1 MANAVAADK
10 QAIGFG
16 YGVCF
21 DNFEDN
27 DDESGDDYD
36 DPRCSRADSDAAVAF
51 HAAAITLT
59 TRHLRWPMVAGPSTT
74 SKRQYSPALAA
85 KRK

>member
-1 MANAVAADK
+1 MANAADK

-36 DPRCSRADSDAAVAF
+36 DPRCSRADSDAVAF
-51 HAAAITLT
+51 REAAITLT
-59 TRHLRWPMVAGPSTT
+59 TRHLRWPMVAEPSTM
-74 SKRQYSPALAA
+74 SKRPYSPALAA

>member
-1 MANAVAADK
+1 MANAAAADK

-27 DDESGDDYD
+27 DDESGDDYG
-36 DPRCSRADSDAAVAF
+36 DPRCSKADSDAVAF
-51 HAAAITLT
+51 RAAAITLT
-59 TRHLRWPMVAGPSTT
+59 TRHLRWPTVAEPSTT
-74 SKRQYSPALAA
+74 SKRPYSVAAAA
-85 KRK
+85 KQK